1 MFPIE
6 CNSYDT
12 QILWMASESR
22 LPHRASIPFD
32 PKSHRPRR
40 ELVTTTMATSLMEK
54 FGHLLFVT
62 GRRADPGKC
71 LSHLADEVSSDY
83 ARTAAKQNRT
93 ILLRSVEKL
102 FSYCCLT
109 NWLFRISGDSR
120 TSVRVTDLTFVVYF
134 LFSRIYSSLHQASHS
149 TLLWRYSVESIEWN
163 QLCLLLEEDATCEE
177 LCSGKLYGNVNSSPP
192 SNFARHRPWVVTN
205 ARTTISK
212 RP

>member
-6 CNSYDT
+6 YNSYDT
-12 QILWMASESR
+12 QILWMVSESR

-93 ILLRSVEKL
+93 IMLRSVEKL

-149 TLLWRYSVESIEWN
+149 VVKIFSRINRMKPV
-163 QLCLLLEEDATCEE
+163 
-177 LCSGKLYGNVNSSPP
+177 VPP
-192 SNFARHRPWVVTN
+192 VGRRCDLRRIVL
-205 ARTTISK
+205 R
-212 RP
+212 

>member
-1 MFPIE
+1 MV
-6 CNSYDT
+6 
-12 QILWMASESR
+12 SESR

-40 ELVTTTMATSLMEK
+40 ELVTRTMATSLMEK
-54 FGHLLFVT
+54 FDHLLFVT

-83 ARTAAKQNRT
+83 ARTAAKQNRA

-149 TLLWRYSVESIEWN
+149 VVKIFSRINRMKPVVPPVGRRCDPLAKNCAQVNYTETSTLVPLPTSLVIVRE
-163 QLCLLLEEDATCEE
+163 LLRTHVRQFRNA
-177 LCSGKLYGNVNSSPP
+177 
-192 SNFARHRPWVVTN
+192 HR
-205 ARTTISK
+205 ILFF
-212 RP
+212 